1 MTRYLYLSFIPEAL
15 IVSMLPPA
23 KFGEYY
29 AVGAYKKKRGQAM
42 FVELDT
48 DFRHPFFRIDEAMAR
63 CVPHPDGSPKR
74 SVYVSTYR
82 VLEHVPLEAMG
93 KLYLVTNYG
102 EVLGLE
108 RSEYDDAGDDKLHL
122 YQEIAPVHP
131 LIVSTL
137 NPLEF
142 FELVTH
148 SSSMIRFP
156 AIAFVELRLD
166 DLARDPEN
174 GAIGDLA
181 YSFINPLRVSLI
193 DVQRK
198 DTTPTKLVNLS
209 QSPDFPYRDIKNGI
223 FVGNTEA
230 LGYYALPSRE
240 ELQRDYYRWWRTA
253 NL

>member
-1 MTRYLYLSFIPEAL
+1 MTLYLYLSLIPEAL

-42 FVELDT
+42 FIELDPN
-48 DFRHPFFRIDEAMAR
+48 FRHPFFRIDEAMAR
-63 CVPHPDGSPKR
+63 CTPHPDGSPKR

-82 VLEHVPLEAMG
+82 VLEHVPLETMG

-108 RSEYDDAGDDKLHL
+108 RGVYERAADEKLHL
-122 YQEIAPVHP
+122 YQEIAPVNP

-137 NPLEF
+137 NPLDF
-142 FELVTH
+142 FALITDPK
-148 SSSMIRFP
+148 SMIRLP

-174 GAIGDLA
+174 GKIGDLA
-181 YSFINPLRVSLI
+181 YSFIHPLRVSLI

-198 DTTPTKLVNLS
+198 DTTPTKLVNLT
-209 QSPDFPYRDIKNGI
+209 QSPNFPYRDIKNGI
-223 FVGNTEA
+223 FVGNTEE
-230 LGYYALPSRE
+230 LSYYALPTRE
-240 ELQRDYYRWWRTA
+240 ELQKDYYRWWRTA

>member
-1 MTRYLYLSFIPEAL
+1 MTVYLYLSLIPEAL

-23 KFGEYY
+23 QFGEYY

-42 FVELDT
+42 FVELDP
-48 DFRHPFFRIDEAMAR
+48 DFRHPFFRIDEGIAR
-63 CVPHPDGSPKR
+63 CVPHDDGTPKR

-108 RSEYDDAGDDKLHL
+108 RSEYKHADDEKLHL
-122 YQEIAPVHP
+122 YQEIAPVNP

-142 FELVTH
+142 FELITNP
-148 SSSMIRFP
+148 SSMIRLP
-156 AIAFVELRLD
+156 ALAFVELRLD
-166 DLARDPEN
+166 DLARDPEH

-181 YSFINPLRVSLI
+181 YSFIRPLRVSLI

-198 DTTPTKLVNLS
+198 DTTPTKLVNLT

-223 FVGNTEA
+223 FVGNTEE
-230 LGYYALPSRE
+230 LGYYAMPSRE
-240 ELQRDYYRWWRTA
+240 QLQGEHYRWWRTA